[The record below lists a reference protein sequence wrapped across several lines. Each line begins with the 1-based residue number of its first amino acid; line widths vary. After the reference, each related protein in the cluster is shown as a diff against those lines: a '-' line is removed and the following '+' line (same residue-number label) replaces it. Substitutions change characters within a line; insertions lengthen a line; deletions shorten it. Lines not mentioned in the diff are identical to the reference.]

1 MPLKYSTR
9 KRSNTRPKAYA
20 ALLVALLSLSAAAL
34 FGVGASAQRKN
45 DNTSKQQQQSRSSR
59 RVIVGRGSDNA
70 SGSRTTI
77 TADDSLNDYSAY
89 RSGDRFYVVLPKSAA
104 GAVSKGSGKGYTD
117 VQVQQRGDSVVVS
130 YKVQPGAKP
139 RVEQKFNRLDVV
151 FDVKEGGQPAASGQ
165 QSAAAT
171 QQPAGEN
178 RNASA
183 QQQQQQQQ
191 QQATQPKQS
200 ATPETSNE
208 RRPAEVASNT
218 GQPGAGNPSNNA
230 AQPVE
235 AAQQPGVAQTQAA
248 PSPAVEQAAQAAA
261 TAEPQIA
268 QNQPPAPIAPITN
281 PNPSAAGAQA
291 GASFGTMLAQNWP
304 IPLFIALFVVGLGL
318 VFFTRRSSA
327 HAPAELEA
335 AAVATTTKTTLEEP
349 RAARLKEATVETAM
363 PDVATPGAAT
373 VDADSI
379 AAKSAPLAEV
389 APLIAAPVVATGKKN
404 KKKRKGK
411 ARGGPAEELPL
422 AKVETSE
429 EPSVEISPAVDAS
442 SPVEEVASP
451 VEEAASPAGEVISP
465 AEEAASPIEEATS
478 PTIEAASP
486 VADVASSVVEAASVA
501 GVVASHDAEA
511 SAESRAPAPAE
522 DSASAVEDSAHAVE
536 PVSETG
542 ASREISSVET
552 VIAVDHVVEAAEPA
566 PVVEPAAESFI
577 EPAAEPVTSI
587 APASA
592 PDPEEVQAQTRRVL
606 EGEPYERSV
615 IGSEDSMAR
624 QLIGAELLSALA
636 GRNVER
642 RERAR
647 AAFVEH
653 GYFDEKTRDVREAA
667 APAERAAAAR
677 SLAIVGDRSAAPH
690 LISAL
695 EDDSME
701 VRRAAV
707 EALGALREPTAVEP
721 LEALLRR
728 EKNERNRIPN
738 RIIQHAIETCRFA
751 AVEEARA
758 ATESAR
764 AEEAAQV
771 EALAPQVEE
780 AARAEEVSPPETE
793 VAPFEE
799 PSAETTAP
807 ETHAVV
813 ETQPVVEEIQPPEEP
828 QSIEELLSVEE
839 PLPVGE
845 APALDE
851 SPYELELEPE
861 SIGAGTPVAES
872 NAVEPFF
879 ASPPHAFEPSVAEP
893 QVAEESN
900 AVAEA
905 SSVAAAETPSV
916 EEASSIEPFEDVV
929 SEDVLDRSL
938 APFVS
943 SSEPVVSSSEPEESA
958 KAGEWIEFD
967 MDDIGSTESA
977 YAAPPSPESVFEL
990 SSGETLEAERVA
1002 EPEAQTP
1009 AVESLLLETAE
1020 ETPTVETRDETRGLE
1035 SLFESSTTETSV
1047 EARGAEVSA
1056 EVTEW
1061 GFERGDASEAA
1072 VEPSVGTAAEAVT
1085 APLPSIQEKGVVP
1098 FNENSTV
1105 PAVIQQRL
1113 TSRDASVRASAITE
1127 LSHVDS
1133 DEAFQQI
1140 CSAFDDEAKE
1150 VRSAAARALYEL
1162 RTDRAESFTRALREA
1177 DPDRRRNVGAAISSS
1192 GLASEAI
1199 SQLTGESRDK
1209 TYEAFS
1215 LLFLMAKAGEVQP
1228 LVRAIE
1234 GHPNNE
1240 VRLAVVKLL
1249 ALSGQKEILPA
1260 FRRLAVR
1267 GSLPTEVRSAVMEA
1281 IYQISSSQPTPA

>member
-9 KRSNTRPKAYA
+9 KRSNTRPKACA
-20 ALLVALLSLSAAAL
+20 ALLVALLLLSAAAL

-45 DNTSKQQQQSRSSR
+45 DNTSQQQQQGRSSR

-151 FDVKEGGQPAASGQ
+151 FDVKDGGQPAASGQ
-165 QSAAAT
+165 QSTAAT
-171 QQPAGEN
+171 QQPTGEN
-178 RNASA
+178 RNPNASA

-191 QQATQPKQS
+191 QATQPRQS

-208 RRPAEVASNT
+208 RRPAEAASNT
-218 GQPGAGNPSNNA
+218 GQPGAVNPSNNA

-248 PSPAVEQAAQAAA
+248 PSPASEQPAQAAP

-268 QNQPPAPIAPITN
+268 RNQPPAPIAPITN
-281 PNPSAAGAQA
+281 PNPSAS

-304 IPLFIALFVVGLGL
+304 IPLFIALFVIGLGL
-318 VFFTRRSSA
+318 VIFTRRSSA

-335 AAVATTTKTTLEEP
+335 AGAATTTTATLEEP
-349 RAARLKEATVETAM
+349 RAARLKESTVEAATVEAAAS
-363 PDVATPGAAT
+363 DVATPEAAM
-373 VDADSI
+373 VDADSV
-379 AAKSAPLAEV
+379 AAKTAPLAEI

-404 KKKRKGK
+404 RKKRKGK
-411 ARGGPAEELPL
+411 ARGGRAEELPL
-422 AKVETSE
+422 AKVETAEEPFVE
-429 EPSVEISPAVDAS
+429 EPSVE
-442 SPVEEVASP
+442 ETR
-451 VEEAASPAGEVISP
+451 
-465 AEEAASPIEEATS
+465 AE
-478 PTIEAASP
+478 
-486 VADVASSVVEAASVA
+486 
-501 GVVASHDAEA
+501 VVAPSVEEA
-511 SAESRAPAPAE
+511 SAEATLVAEAPVVETEAATVEASAPEIETPTVEAPAVALTHAAE
-522 DSASAVEDSAHAVE
+522 DSTQVEDSTLTHAVEDSTGTVDDSTRAVE
-536 PVSETG
+536 PVSETD
-542 ASREISSVET
+542 ASRELSLEPAVPSL
-552 VIAVDHVVEAAEPA
+552 IAVDHVVESAALA
-566 PVVEPAAESFI
+566 PVVEPA
-577 EPAAEPVTSI
+577 EPVTSI
-587 APASA
+587 EPASA

-653 GYFDEKTRDVREAA
+653 GYFDEKTHDVREAA

-690 LISAL
+690 LIGAL

-728 EKNERNRIPN
+728 EKNERNRIPT

-751 AVEEARA
+751 AVEETRAEAEAARV
-758 ATESAR
+758 
-764 AEEAAQV
+764 EEAAQV
-771 EALAPQVEE
+771 EALASQVEE
-780 AARAEEVSPPETE
+780 AARAEEVSPRETE

-799 PSAETTAP
+799 PSAETTAHQ
-807 ETHAVV
+807 TKAVV
-813 ETQPVVEEIQPPEEP
+813 ETQPAVEEIRPAEEP
-828 QSIEELLSVEE
+828 QSIEELQSIEQLLSVEE
-839 PLPVGE
+839 PLPFGE
-845 APALDE
+845 APVLDE
-851 SPYELELEPE
+851 SPFELELEPE
-861 SIGAGTPVAES
+861 SVEAGTPVAES

-879 ASPPHAFEPSVAEP
+879 ASPSLHAFEPSVAEP
-893 QVAEESN
+893 QVTEDSN

-905 SSVAAAETPSV
+905 SSVVAAEAPGV
-916 EEASSIEPFEDVV
+916 EEASSIEPVEDAV
-929 SEDVLDRSL
+929 SEDAAGRSL
-938 APFVS
+938 APF
-943 SSEPVVSSSEPEESA
+943 VSSSEPEESA
-958 KAGEWIEFD
+958 KAGEWIELD
-967 MDDIGSTESA
+967 MDDIGSTEHT
-977 YAAPPSPESVFEL
+977 YAAPPSPEAVFEL

-1009 AVESLLLETAE
+1009 SVESLSFETAE
-1020 ETPTVETRDETRGLE
+1020 ETPTIETRGIEARGLE

-1047 EARGAEVSA
+1047 EARGAEDAA
-1056 EVTEW
+1056 EVSGW
-1061 GFERGDASEAA
+1061 GFERDAASETA

-1192 GLASEAI
+1192 GLAGEAI

-1281 IYQISSSQPTPA
+1281 IYQISSSQPTTV